1 MRRGLE
7 RRLLRVVDVVRFEC
21 IMLAVLIVGVCSV
34 FSQDTS
40 LLNVAVLDD
49 SPARVLTAIV
59 SPFAV
64 WCAGPIVLCTFVV
77 G

>member
-40 LLNVAVLDD
+40 LLNVAVL
-49 SPARVLTAIV
+49 IV
-59 SPFAV
+59 
-64 WCAGPIVLCTFVV
+64 GCTTIRLLVS
-77 G
+77 